1 MDKKKDE
8 NIIIDYKSWTIPTS
22 WDDVKLSVFQKLE
35 EEKANENTQMI
46 DILHILTNK
55 TKDEVMSLPVEF
67 IDLLL
72 QKLSFMLEPMPSQEP
87 TNKIEIDGETYQI
100 NFMEKLRVG
109 EYVAVEMARKND
121 EHNYANVL
129 AILCRK
135 EGEIYDSTFEN
146 EVLPSRIE
154 LFENQP
160 ITKIMPL
167 INFFLARYI
176 LLQAP
181 SQLSIKIK
189 EGINLERE
197 NIQNLYKNG
206 EVSKHTMRSVMKT
219 LKKLEKTINGI

>member
-1 MDKKKDE
+1 MQNDSYNYGEIKV
-8 NIIIDYKSWTIPTS
+8 PTS
-22 WDDVKLSVFQKLE
+22 WDEVTLSQFQKINE
-35 EEKANENTQMI
+35 YYQDKEKTFNVVDVI
-46 DILHILTNK
+46 DIFID
-55 TKDEVMSLPVEF
+55 KDKDYIMSLPAEF
-67 IDLLL
+67 LEIILD
-72 QKLSFMLEPMPSQEP
+72 KLKFLSTEIETKEP

-109 EYVAVEMARKND
+109 EFIAVEMATKND
-121 EHNYANVL
+121 EHNYANML

-146 EVLPSRIE
+146 EVLPSRVE

-160 ITKIMPL
+160 VTKVMPL
-167 INFFLARYI
+167 INFFLVRYI

-181 SQLSIKIK
+181 SQLSIQLK
-189 EGINLERE
+189 EGINQERE

-206 EVSKHTMRSVMKT
+206 EVSKHTMKSAMKT

>member
-1 MDKKKDE
+1 MAKKKDE

-100 NFMEKLRVG
+100 NFMEKLKTG
-109 EYVAVEMARKND
+109 EYISLNNVIKAEPY
-121 EHNYANVL
+121 NYAAML

-135 EGEIYDSTFEN
+135 QDEAYDSKFEA
-146 EVLPSRIE
+146 EVFNDRVKM
-154 LFENQP
+154 FENQP
-160 ITKIMPL
+160 VTKIIPL
-167 INFFLARYI
+167 INFFF
-176 LLQAP
+176 LLSAVLKTP
-181 SQLSIKIK
+181 SQLSSA
-189 EGINLERE
+189 LEEELNRTLKDID
-197 NIQNLYKNG
+197 NSQSLGRWRKFCLKRQ
-206 EVSKHTMRSVMKT
+206 VKT
-219 LKKLEKTINGI
+219 LLKQLK

>member
-1 MDKKKDE
+1 MDN
-8 NIIIDYKSWTIPTS
+8 NIVDFKSWTIPTS
-22 WDDVKLSVFQKLE
+22 WDEVKLSVFQKLE
-35 EEKANENTQMI
+35 KEKANEDMQII
-46 DILHILTNK
+46 DILHILADK
-55 TKDEVMSLPVEF
+55 TKDEVMELPSEF
-67 IDLLL
+67 IDIMLSKL
-72 QKLSFMLEPMPSQEP
+72 QFLTTPMPEQEP
-87 TNKIEIDGETYQI
+87 SYKVEIDGETYQI

-121 EHNYANVL
+121 EHNYANIL

-160 ITKIMPL
+160 ITKVMPL
-167 INFFLARYI
+167 VNFFLVRYI
-176 LLQAP
+176 LLHTP
-181 SQLSIKIK
+181 SQLSSKIK

-206 EVSKHTMRSVMKT
+206 EVSKHTMKSAMKT

>member
-1 MDKKKDE
+1 MDN
-8 NIIIDYKSWTIPTS
+8 NIVDFKSWTIPTS
-22 WDDVKLSVFQKLE
+22 WDEMKLSMFQKLE
-35 EEKANENTQMI
+35 KEKANEDMQII
-46 DILHILTNK
+46 DILHILADK
-55 TKDEVMSLPVEF
+55 TKDEVMELPSEF
-67 IDLLL
+67 IDIMLSKL
-72 QKLSFMLEPMPSQEP
+72 QFLTTPMPQQEP
-87 TNKIEIDGETYQI
+87 SYKIEIDGETYQI

-109 EYVAVEMARKND
+109 EFIAVEMAMKND
-121 EHNYANVL
+121 EHNYANML

-146 EVLPSRIE
+146 EVLASRIE

-160 ITKIMPL
+160 VTKIIPL
-167 INFFLARYI
+167 INFFLVRYI

-189 EGINLERE
+189 EGINQERE

-206 EVSKHTMRSVMKT
+206 QVSKHTMKSAMKT

>member
-1 MDKKKDE
+1 MDN
-8 NIIIDYKSWTIPTS
+8 NIVDFKSWTIPTS
-22 WDDVKLSVFQKLE
+22 WDEVKLSVFQKLE
-35 EEKANENTQMI
+35 KEKANENMQII
-46 DILHILTNK
+46 DILHILADK
-55 TKDEVMSLPVEF
+55 TKDEVMELPSEF
-67 IDLLL
+67 IDIMLSKL
-72 QKLSFMLEPMPSQEP
+72 QFLTTPMPQQEP
-87 TNKIEIDGETYQI
+87 SYKIEIDGETYQI

-109 EYVAVEMARKND
+109 EFIAVEMATKND
-121 EHNYANVL
+121 EHNYANML

-160 ITKIMPL
+160 VTKIMPL
-167 INFFLARYI
+167 INFFLVRYI

-206 EVSKHTMRSVMKT
+206 EVSARSMKSAMKT

>member
-1 MDKKKDE
+1 MDN
-8 NIIIDYKSWTIPTS
+8 NIVDFKSWTIPTS
-22 WDDVKLSVFQKLE
+22 WDEMPLIMFQKLE
-35 EEKANENTQMI
+35 KEKANEDMQII
-46 DILHILTNK
+46 DILHILADK
-55 TKDEVMSLPVEF
+55 TKDEVMELPSEF
-67 IDLLL
+67 IDIMLSKL
-72 QKLSFMLEPMPSQEP
+72 QFLTTPMPQQEP
-87 TNKIEIDGETYQI
+87 SYKIEIDGETYQI

-109 EYVAVEMARKND
+109 EFIAVEMATKND
-121 EHNYANVL
+121 EHNYANML

-160 ITKIMPL
+160 VTKIMPL
-167 INFFLARYI
+167 INFFLVRYI

-189 EGINLERE
+189 EGINQERE

-206 EVSKHTMRSVMKT
+206 EVSKHIMKSAMKT

>member
-1 MDKKKDE
+1 MDN
-8 NIIIDYKSWTIPTS
+8 NIVDFKSWTIPTS
-22 WDDVKLSVFQKLE
+22 WDEVKLSVFQKLE
-35 EEKANENTQMI
+35 KEKANEDMQII
-46 DILHILTNK
+46 DILHILADK
-55 TKDEVMSLPVEF
+55 TKDEVMELPSEF
-67 IDLLL
+67 IDIMLSKL
-72 QKLSFMLEPMPSQEP
+72 QFLTTPMPQQEP
-87 TNKIEIDGETYQI
+87 SYKIEIDGETYQI

-109 EYVAVEMARKND
+109 EFIAVEMATKND
-121 EHNYANVL
+121 EHNYANML

-160 ITKIMPL
+160 VTKIMPL
-167 INFFLARYI
+167 INFFLVRYI

-189 EGINLERE
+189 EGINQERE

-206 EVSKHTMRSVMKT
+206 EVSKHIMKSAMKT

>member
-1 MDKKKDE
+1 MDN
-8 NIIIDYKSWTIPTS
+8 NIVDFKSWTIPTS
-22 WDDVKLSVFQKLE
+22 WDEVKLSVFQKLE
-35 EEKANENTQMI
+35 KEKANEDMQII
-46 DILHILTNK
+46 DILHILAGK
-55 TKDEVMSLPVEF
+55 TKDEVMELPSEF
-67 IDLLL
+67 IDIMLSKL
-72 QKLSFMLEPMPSQEP
+72 QFLTTPMPQQEP
-87 TNKIEIDGETYQI
+87 SYKIEIDGETYQI

-109 EYVAVEMARKND
+109 EFIAVEMATKND
-121 EHNYANVL
+121 EHNYANML

-160 ITKIMPL
+160 VTKIMPL
-167 INFFLARYI
+167 INFFLVRYI

-189 EGINLERE
+189 EGINQERE

-206 EVSKHTMRSVMKT
+206 EVSKHTMKSAMKT

>member
-1 MDKKKDE
+1 MDN
-8 NIIIDYKSWTIPTS
+8 NIVDFKSWTIPTS
-22 WDDVKLSVFQKLE
+22 WDEVKLSVFQKLE
-35 EEKANENTQMI
+35 KEKANEDMQII
-46 DILHILTNK
+46 DILHILADK
-55 TKDEVMSLPVEF
+55 TKDEVMELPSEF
-67 IDLLL
+67 IDIMLSKL
-72 QKLSFMLEPMPSQEP
+72 QFLTTPMPQQEP
-87 TNKIEIDGETYQI
+87 SYKIEIDGETYQI

-109 EYVAVEMARKND
+109 EFIAVEMATKND
-121 EHNYANVL
+121 EHNYANML

-160 ITKIMPL
+160 VTKIMPL
-167 INFFLARYI
+167 INFFLVRYI

-206 EVSKHTMRSVMKT
+206 EVSARSMKSAMKT